1 MSIIDFV
8 KLYSD
13 ILEGPLTVSFVWSFN
28 GSYTD
33 GEYSYL
39 GDAKD
44 FIRKYT
50 DEYDALDGL
59 SLEDLAYLDIHRI
72 GPMAVISMAYNE
84 PLPFL

>member
-1 MSIIDFV
+1 MGIIEFV
-8 KLYSD
+8 KMYSD
-13 ILEGPLTVSFVWSFN
+13 ILHGRVIVSFVWSFERC
-28 GSYTD
+28 GMDS
-33 GEYSYL
+33 EYSYL
-39 GDAKD
+39 GDAED